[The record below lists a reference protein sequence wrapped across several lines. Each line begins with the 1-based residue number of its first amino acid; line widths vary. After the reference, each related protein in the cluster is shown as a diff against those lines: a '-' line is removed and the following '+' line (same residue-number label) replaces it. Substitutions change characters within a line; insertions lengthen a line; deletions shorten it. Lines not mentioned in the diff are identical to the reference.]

1 MGIMKQFA
9 KLHFSFLLGLG
20 GFLLITLTACGVRGP
35 LYLPPPP
42 PKPEKPTKVEPVGI
56 QFPSQS
62 SPQTLPSN
70 KP

>member
-1 MGIMKQFA
+1 MKQFA
-9 KLHFSFLLGLG
+9 KLHFSFLLALC

-42 PKPEKPTKVEPVGI
+42 PKPEKPNKEEPVGI
-56 QFPSQS
+56 QYPTKS
-62 SPQTLPSN
+62 SSSSTDTV